1 MNTLAPELSA
11 ARRAQALSLRA
22 AAATAVVPTALAA
35 QGMVMV
41 GRDALGLPLAFA
53 VALAAFLELALIS
66 SALLARASAMAGR
79 PAGVDAVAVWVF
91 SAVSGLFSA
100 AHELIG
106 PLNPATGQRGWQHDS
121 LSLLAAGVRISAP
134 LVAAWLWER
143 VLVSARRAAAA
154 RSAAQ
159 IRADRRLLAFAR
171 TAQTLRRQ
179 LESQTASERQ
189 IRRARQR
196 FDRRHV
202 ALLRRVPATDPKLR
216 ATIQQW
222 LTELFCA
229 DTLYLDW
236 TPASAEN
243 LSETLAPV
251 ADRPDSRTHAADIST
266 PSAGAAS
273 DSSVGVSD
281 SLVTFPPAT
290 VDVSVTRSDT
300 DCDGGQVSDTPQ
312 TSVTS
317 TRQMSDTVPS
327 EVSDTLSRS
336 LHLSGSTQ
344 ALTGQSRPTTD
355 TAAIPPSSC
364 GVGPDR
370 TSDNPG
376 AAPDRLADTSD
387 TYPQAFTDVSDTST
401 SDRRR
406 LSDAIDIVRTHGH
419 LSGNDMARQM
429 ARSGHPMSERTGL
442 RWRDRAEER
451 RRQHPALPLPVEAR
465 VPGCL

>member
-1 MNTLAPELSA
+1 MNTLDPDRSA

-79 PAGVDAVAVWVF
+79 PAGADAVAVWVF

-106 PLNPATGQRGWQHDS
+106 PLDPGTGLRGWQHDS

-154 RSAAQ
+154 RSASQ

-171 TAQTLRRQ
+171 AAQTLRRL
-179 LESQTASERQ
+179 LEPHTASEHQ
-189 IRRARQR
+189 IRRARRR

-202 ALLRRVPATDPKLR
+202 ALLRRIPATDPKLR
-216 ATIQQW
+216 ADIQEW

-236 TPASAEN
+236 TPPSVQN
-243 LSETLAPV
+243 LSDTLAPV
-251 ADRPDSRTHAADIST
+251 SDSPDSRTHPADIST
-266 PSAGAAS
+266 RAAGAVS

-281 SLVTFPPAT
+281 SVVTFPSAT
-290 VDVSVTRSDT
+290 IEVSVSRSDT
-300 DCDGGQVSDTPQ
+300 NRDTGQVSDTAQ
-312 TSVTS
+312 RLATSA
-317 TRQMSDTVPS
+317 RQMSDAVLS
-327 EVSDTLSRS
+327 EVSDTLSHS
-336 LHLSGSTQ
+336 LNGCGTAQ

-355 TAAIPPSSC
+355 TPAIAPASFGTGSDR
-364 GVGPDR
+364 VSDSPD
-370 TSDNPG
+370 T
-376 AAPDRLADTSD
+376 LADTAD
-387 TYPQAFTDVSDTST
+387 TYPRTFTNVSATLK
-401 SDRRR
+401 SDRKR
-406 LSDAIDIVRTHGH
+406 LSDAVDIVRTHGH
-419 LSGNDMARQM
+419 LSGSDMARQM
-429 ARSGHPMSERTGL
+429 SRCGHPMSERTGL
-442 RWRDRAEER
+442 RWRDRAEEHR
-451 RRQHPALPLPVEAR
+451 PQHQPLAPA
-465 VPGCL
+465 G